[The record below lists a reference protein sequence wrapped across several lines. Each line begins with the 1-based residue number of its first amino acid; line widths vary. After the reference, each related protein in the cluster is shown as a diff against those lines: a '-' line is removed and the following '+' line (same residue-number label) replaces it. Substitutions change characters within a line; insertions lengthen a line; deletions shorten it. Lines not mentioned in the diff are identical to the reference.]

1 LDRPVDAHRKK
12 EKVISRLRNLLWRN
26 ERKVRPVFMHPVIFI
41 AASGL
46 LGAILALQDWNTL
59 RQWGYRMNTAVIFEA
74 WIVEFLL
81 WGTLCWLLWWLLEPQ
96 IQKAKLVSML
106 TRVLPLS
113 IATSVVKEMAYVL
126 CFPNLPMN
134 RPHMDYWPRLAFHL
148 NAELISDMVIFWCA
162 FFLFRGIGYYQQFRV
177 QEKTASQLEVELAH
191 AKVLA
196 LRMQLNP
203 HFLFNTMNGI
213 SSLMRID
220 IDAADTMLEQLS
232 SLLRITLERGDVQL
246 ITLREEMEFVEMY
259 LAMQD
264 QRYAGRVR
272 QTLSIDPELHDAL
285 VPAMILQPIVENAFV
300 HGLSKLTTPG
310 ELLIESRKTGDH
322 LTLRVLNSGVGLSP
336 DFDSPPDGQGI
347 GLSNIKSRLDL
358 HYGSDT
364 TFSMIE
370 LDGKRVEVTVTF
382 PLKYSEIKTE
392 QLARFGA

>member
-1 LDRPVDAHRKK
+1 
-12 EKVISRLRNLLWRN
+12 
-26 ERKVRPVFMHPVIFI
+26 MHPVIFI
-41 AASGL
+41 GASGL

-59 RQWGYRMNTAVIFEA
+59 RQWGYRMNTPVIFEA

-96 IQKAKLVSML
+96 IQTASALVMI

-113 IATSVVKEMAYVL
+113 VVTSVIKEMAYVL
-126 CFPNLPMN
+126 YFPNLPMN
-134 RPHMDYWPRLAFHL
+134 RPHMTYWPRLAFHL

-162 FFLFRGIGYYQQFRV
+162 FFLFRGIGYYQQFRD
-177 QEKTASQLEVELAH
+177 QEKAASQLEVELAH

-213 SSLMRID
+213 SCLMRID
-220 IDAADTMLEQLS
+220 VDAADTMLEQLS
-232 SLLRITLERGDVQL
+232 SLLRMTLERGDVQL

-272 QTLSIDPELHDAL
+272 QILSIDPELHDAL

-300 HGLSKLTTPG
+300 HGLSKLTSPG
-310 ELLIESRKTGDH
+310 ELVIESRKAGDH
-322 LTLRVLNSGVGLSP
+322 LNLKVMNSGTGLSIEMGTNP
-336 DFDSPPDGQGI
+336 DSQGI
-347 GLSNIKSRLDL
+347 GLSNVKSRLDL
-358 HYGSDT
+358 HYGIDAD
-364 TFSMIE
+364 FSIVE
-370 LDGKRVEVTVTF
+370 LDGKRVQVTITL
-382 PLKYSEIKTE
+382 PLRYSYERTE

>member
-1 LDRPVDAHRKK
+1 
-12 EKVISRLRNLLWRN
+12 
-26 ERKVRPVFMHPVIFI
+26 
-41 AASGL
+41 
-46 LGAILALQDWNTL
+46 
-59 RQWGYRMNTAVIFEA
+59 
-74 WIVEFLL
+74 
-81 WGTLCWLLWWLLEPQ
+81 
-96 IQKAKLVSML
+96 ML

-134 RPHMDYWPRLAFHL
+134 RPHMAYWPRLAFHL

-272 QTLSIDPELHDAL
+272 QTLSINPELHDAL

-310 ELLIESRKTGDH
+310 ELLIESRKTGNH

-370 LDGKRVEVTVTF
+370 LEGKRVEVTVTF